1 MDEDASKP
9 PEALDSSGDGD
20 GAGVGGG
27 GEGSVGGG
35 EGIGSQRGWRAA
47 RNVLLATKVAGQF
60 HTLRDLMSSDAYIQ
74 PSRLARKRELGE
86 GAFAKVY
93 LALLKPS
100 AADGGGGAKAAV
112 LGGAGREVAVKA
124 LRQELLR
131 DPEQVQMFVSEV
143 ALLRKL
149 RHRCAV
155 PVSAAA
161 GDPQAAL
168 GLPLCCMRWSAVPHC
183 GMTGRCRTQ

>member
-1 MDEDASKP
+1 
-9 PEALDSSGDGD
+9 
-20 GAGVGGG
+20 
-27 GEGSVGGG
+27 
-35 EGIGSQRGWRAA
+35 
-47 RNVLLATKVAGQF
+47 
-60 HTLRDLMSSDAYIQ
+60 MSSDAYIQ